1 MAENGQQTG
10 TFRVK
15 SGMAQMLKGG
25 VIMDVVN
32 AEQARLA
39 EEAGAVAEMG
49 LERVPADIRAQ
60 GGVARMSDP
69 EMIRGIQE
77 AVSIPVMAKA
87 RIGHFV
93 EAQVLEALE
102 VDYVDESEVLTPA
115 DEANHVDKWAFEVPF
130 VCGATNLGEA
140 LRRIGEGAA
149 MIRSKGEAGTG
160 NVVEA
165 VRHMRAITGGIRRLT
180 TLGSEELMTE
190 GPARIGVLALQ
201 GDVREHVEI
210 LNKLG
215 VEPVEVRGIEDLEG
229 LAGLIVPG
237 GESTAI
243 GNLMVNSGLL
253 DGVRSFFYKG
263 GPVWGT
269 CAGMVL
275 AASATTGPRQPLLG
289 LMNALVERNGFGR
302 QVHSFEK
309 ELEIEGFEEPF
320 VGVFIRAPFFEDVG
334 PGVEV
339 MGKVDGRIVAAKG
352 ENILVTAFHPE
363 LTDDTKFHEYFIRE
377 VCGL

>member
-1 MAENGQQTG
+1 MAGNEAE
-10 TFRVK
+10 K
-15 SGMAQMLKGG
+15 S
-25 VIMDVVN
+25 
-32 AEQARLA
+32 
-39 EEAGAVAEMG
+39 
-49 LERVPADIRAQ
+49 
-60 GGVARMSDP
+60 
-69 EMIRGIQE
+69 
-77 AVSIPVMAKA
+77 
-87 RIGHFV
+87 
-93 EAQVLEALE
+93 
-102 VDYVDESEVLTPA
+102 
-115 DEANHVDKWAFEVPF
+115 
-130 VCGATNLGEA
+130 
-140 LRRIGEGAA
+140 
-149 MIRSKGEAGTG
+149 
-160 NVVEA
+160 
-165 VRHMRAITGGIRRLT
+165 
-180 TLGSEELMTE
+180 
-190 GPARIGVLALQ
+190 RIGVLALQ

-210 LNKLG
+210 LKKLG
-215 VEPVEVRGIEDLEG
+215 VEAVEVRDVADLEG
-229 LAGLIVPG
+229 LHGLIVPG

-243 GNLMVNSGLL
+243 GKMMAESGLL

-339 MGKVDGRIVAAKG
+339 LGEINGRIVAAKG

-363 LTDDTKFHEYFIRE
+363 LTEDLRFHEYFLRE
-377 VCGL
+377 VCFI